1 MHYGIGW
8 FQPEQV
14 LPIRTTKQDNMMPLL
29 RTLPF
34 FLILV
39 VGGGLAIGYLTAPGS
54 WYAGLEKP
62 VFNPPNWV
70 FGPVWGMLYVLIALA
85 GTRVWLR
92 ERQSNAMR
100 LWWLQLVLNFAWSP
114 TFFSLH
120 MVGAALVIL
129 VLLVAAVIAFII
141 ARWRVDRLSALMFLP
156 YAAWVLFA
164 GFLNGAILILN

>member
-1 MHYGIGW
+1 
-8 FQPEQV
+8 
-14 LPIRTTKQDNMMPLL
+14 
-29 RTLPF
+29 
-34 FLILV
+34 
-39 VGGGLAIGYLTAPGS
+39 
-54 WYAGLEKP
+54 
-62 VFNPPNWV
+62 
-70 FGPVWGMLYVLIALA
+70 
-85 GTRVWLR
+85 
-92 ERQSNAMR
+92 MR